1 MVSTNIQN
9 LGLTDELLK
18 HMKLEQGEV
27 TVATLSGKSV
37 DSPIHGGII
46 LTWMFEL
53 DGNHLTSVRFGRKI
67 SSSNWSFGF
76 SFWCCHVVWSS
87 EHCKFLARQI

>member
-27 TVATLSGKSV
+27 AVATLSGKSV

-67 SSSNWSFGF
+67 NSSNWSFGF
-76 SFWCCHVVWSS
+76 SFWCRHVVWSS

>member
-9 LGLTDELLK
+9 LGLTDEFLK
-18 HMKLEQGEV
+18 HLKLEQGEV
-27 TVATLSGKSV
+27 AVATLSGESV

-67 SSSNWSFGF
+67 S
-76 SFWCCHVVWSS
+76 
-87 EHCKFLARQI
+87 KFKLVFRFLLLVLPCSMVL